1 VNQDINMKNIWN
13 KYIESWKFAIEFLLR
28 FDSEYSHYSGK
39 DWIKGLLLVAFH
51 LMTACFVL
59 VFFIQVVTGP

>member
-1 VNQDINMKNIWN
+1 MKNIWN

-39 DWIKGLLLVAFH
+39 DWIKGVLLSAFH
-51 LMTACFVL
+51 LMTVGLVL
-59 VFFIQVVTGP
+59 VLFIQVAAGQ